1 VHWADQMSLNI
12 EAMKETNVQL
22 YGFVNQ
28 LKGEIVSFQKVI
40 KVLPSSL

>member
-12 EAMKETNVQL
+12 EVVKETNVQL

-28 LKGEIVSFQKVI
+28 LKGEIVLFQKVI
-40 KVLPSSL
+40 KILSSSL